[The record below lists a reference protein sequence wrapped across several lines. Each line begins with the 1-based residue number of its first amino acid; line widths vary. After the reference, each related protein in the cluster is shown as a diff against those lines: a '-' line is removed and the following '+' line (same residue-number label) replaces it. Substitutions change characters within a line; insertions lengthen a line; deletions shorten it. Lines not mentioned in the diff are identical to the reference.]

1 MNNKKLEKSFC
12 KKMWEFP
19 QKLNATSMMVIIIL
33 SFIIVGVTSL
43 LIFNKKETPY
53 IPEYEE
59 LTYSEDMNVAITI
72 ASSYTYNDN
81 TLNKQNKIT
90 AYFGKT
96 KLKDVT
102 YAIKNI
108 EGLFIG
114 VTEDEEVQYLS
125 KYYRTSA
132 LSTYTNTSNQF
143 TCLTAGSKQDYDTIY
158 GKVTYDYEVTSTNE
172 ITNKLMTFK
181 EEMLTLTSREID
193 SNYDTELEDSK
204 IFSSHKVEKTVGTEA
219 KMYTIRVNFTVNSK
233 IATKYHLDYQ
243 LFGVDSSNEVYD
255 LVGAYNVSSEIN
267 STIYRTASFPSEY
280 ALRYLIVKVVFTDTA
295 GNVQTLYQKLDY

>member
-1 MNNKKLEKSFC
+1 MNKDKVEKSFG

-19 QKLNATSMMVIIIL
+19 QKLNATSLLVIIAL
-33 SFIIVGVTSL
+33 ACIIVGVTSL
-43 LIFNKKETPY
+43 LIFNNKVEPY
-53 IPEYEE
+53 VPEYEE
-59 LTYSEDMNVAITI
+59 LTYSEDLNVAMAIT
-72 ASSYTYNDN
+72 SSYTYNDN

-96 KLKDVT
+96 RLKDVT

-125 KYYRTSA
+125 RYYRSSA

-158 GKVTYDYEVTSTNE
+158 GKVTYDYEVTSTSE
-172 ITNKLMTFK
+172 ITNKMMTFR
-181 EEMLTLTSREID
+181 EDMLTLTNKEID
-193 SNYDTELEDSK
+193 GNYGTELDDSK
-204 IFSSHKVEKTVGTEA
+204 IFSSHKIEKTVGTEA
-219 KMYTIRVNFTVNSK
+219 KMYTITVNFTVNSK

-255 LVGAYNVSSEIN
+255 LVGAYNLSSEIN

-280 ALRYLIVKVVFTDTA
+280 ALRYFIVKVVFTDTA
-295 GNVQTLYQKLDY
+295 GNVQTLYKKLDY